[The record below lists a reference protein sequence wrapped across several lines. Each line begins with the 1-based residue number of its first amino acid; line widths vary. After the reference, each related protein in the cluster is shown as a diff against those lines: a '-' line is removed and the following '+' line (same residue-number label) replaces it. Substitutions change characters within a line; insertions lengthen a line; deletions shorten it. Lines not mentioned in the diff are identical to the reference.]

1 MKKKLLITSLC
12 GILLFTAGC
21 TKIPKMQDG
30 KEVVASIEG
39 KEFATEELY
48 TEMKKQYGATA
59 LVNMVD
65 RFITNK
71 EIETDQTAKDY
82 ADTQI
87 KYLKQQ
93 FGDNFQSALIN
104 AGFANEDALRDS
116 IIEDYK
122 KNKVVEKYLKE
133 HLSEEEIK
141 EYYEKEIFGEMTA
154 KHILIKP
161 ETKDGA
167 TDEEKTAAES
177 AALEK
182 AKNLITQLNE
192 GADFDTLAKENS
204 DDTASAVNGGLISD
218 FTKDEVV
225 EEFWNATAQLEDGKY
240 TTEPVK
246 STYGYHIIL
255 RVSQKEKP
263 AFDDVKEDIK
273 STLVTNKLQNDSTL
287 AQKTWVEVRKSYNFN
302 IVDTD
307 IKSIYEQTIS
317 NIK

>member
-1 MKKKLLITSLC
+1 MKKKILMLSLC
-12 GILLFTAGC
+12 GVLLLTAGC

-39 KEFATEELY
+39 KEFATEDLY
-48 TEMKKQYGATA
+48 AEMKKQYGTTA

-65 RFITNK
+65 TYITDK
-71 EIETDQTAKDY
+71 EVETDQTAKDY
-82 ADTQI
+82 ANTQI
-87 KYLKQQ
+87 SYLKQQ
-93 FGDNFQSALIN
+93 YGNNFQTVLAN
-104 AGFANEDALRDS
+104 AGYANEDALRDA
-116 IIEDYK
+116 IISDYK

-133 HLSEEEIK
+133 HLSEDEIK
-141 EYYEKEIFGEMTA
+141 DYYEKEIFGEMTA

-161 ETKDGA
+161 DTTDGA
-167 TDEEKTAAES
+167 TDEEKAAAETAAYD
-177 AALEK
+177 K
-182 AKNLITQLNE
+182 AKDLINQLNN

-204 DDTASAVNGGLISD
+204 ADTASAENGGLIAD

-225 EEFWNATAQLEDGKY
+225 SEFWNATANLEDGKY

-263 AFDDVKEDIK
+263 SLDDVKEDIK
-273 STLVTNKLQNDSTL
+273 KALTEKKMSSDSNIT
-287 AQKTWVEVRKSYNFN
+287 QKTWAQIRKDYNLN

-307 IKSIYEQTIS
+307 IKAIYDQTIS